1 MSHARI
7 IKTTAAALFLLPAL
21 LLGACNQVWPV
32 GQAPAPVATT
42 PIQAILTVQLFIP
55 SGIQSQYVS
64 PATSSLRVQV
74 GDFDTTL
81 PLSAATCTAA
91 SGGQT
96 CTFTVSVAPGA
107 GQALTIGLYDGSS
120 HLLSTV
126 SGTIDI
132 LAGQANV
139 FNLTLTGVA
148 ASATLTATDRAGD
161 ITAGSASSLLLDLGG
176 VYTFGTALQDAAGQ
190 TIVNPGRPTET
201 LSSSNPDFTVATT
214 GTGIFTVTAPNPIG
228 TAQSTTLTVKN
239 ASGAV
244 LTTQV
249 LTVPAQ
255 KVALTLSTSAPVAGS
270 TVLATAQ
277 LISARGRSLA
287 ISGRAVS
294 FTSTDGS
301 FPNGTTATTDA
312 SGAASAN
319 VLTGTTSSTT
329 GTVSATSDGITG
341 SASYTSVVGTANTT
355 TSTVTINP
363 NAVKVN
369 GTSTLTV
376 TLKDSNGNAVTT
388 APTVT
393 VSGGSSVGAVTQQG
407 NVFTYPVTGAVA
419 PGTSTFT
426 VQSGGNTVGTANLS
440 VTPYAL
446 TVSDGTTAL
455 TSGSS
460 QYDFRNAQAHTFTVA
475 EPGYPGAFTVTSS
488 NPAVAAVSVSG
499 GALTV
504 TPGSTAGF
512 STITVKDSAAFGQT
526 FTFTVS
532 VTTAVFNL
540 N

>member
-1 MSHARI
+1 MTRPFA
-7 IKTTAAALFLLPAL
+7 KTAAALFLLPAL
-21 LLGACNQVWPV
+21 LLGACNQLVPV
-32 GQAPAPVATT
+32 GQDTPTASTPV
-42 PIQAILTVQLFIP
+42 QAQLTLNLFIP
-55 SGIQSQYVS
+55 TGLKSQYIS
-64 PATSSLRVQV
+64 SATSSLRVQV
-74 GDFDTTL
+74 GGFDTTL
-81 PLSAATCTAA
+81 LLSNATCTAA
-91 SGGQT
+91 SGGQM
-96 CTFTVSVAPGA
+96 CSFSVNVAPGT
-107 GQALTIGLYDGSS
+107 GQALTIGLYDTSS

-126 SGTIDI
+126 SGSIDI
-132 LAGQANV
+132 FGGQANV

-148 ASATLTATDRAGD
+148 ASATLTATDRATD
-161 ITAGSASSLLLDLGG
+161 TTAGSAGSLLLDLGG

-201 LSSSNPDFTVATT
+201 VTSSNPAFTVATT
-214 GTGIFTVTAPNPIG
+214 GTGTFTVTAPDPTG
-228 TAQSTTLTVKN
+228 TAQSTTLTVKD
-239 ASGAV
+239 ASGAA

-255 KVALTLSTSAPVAGS
+255 KVTLSLSNTTPTAGS
-270 TVLATAQ
+270 TVVATAQ
-277 LISARGRSLA
+277 LTSARGRALA

-294 FTSTDGS
+294 FTTTNGS

-312 SGAASAN
+312 SGAASLN
-319 VLTGTTSSTT
+319 LLTSSTSGTT
-329 GTVSATSDGITG
+329 GTVSATSDAVTG
-341 SASYTSVVGTANTT
+341 TASYTSVVGTANAT
-355 TSTVTINP
+355 TSTVAISP
-363 NAVKVN
+363 NAVKV
-369 GTSTLTV
+369 GGSSTLTV
-376 TLKDSNGNAVTT
+376 TLKDANGNPVTT
-388 APTVT
+388 TPTVT

-407 NVFTYPVTGAVA
+407 NVFTYAVTGAAA

-440 VTPYAL
+440 VTPYTL
-446 TVSDGTTAL
+446 TVFDGTTLL

-488 NPAVAAVSVSG
+488 NTSVASVSVTG